1 LFLVGGLDSVVLEL
15 NQKAMDR
22 MDAKKELVIIP
33 GATHLFEEAG
43 KLEEVAKL
51 STEWF
56 RRYLK

>member
-1 LFLVGGLDSVVLEL
+1 MVLEL

-22 MDAKKELVIIP
+22 MVAKKEIVIIP

-43 KLEEVAKL
+43 KLEKVAKL

-56 RRYLK
+56 KLYLR